1 MYRYHRQGLDMM
13 DAKAVESRAEI
24 ATNLELL
31 QTVYRKKPDPF
42 MHPMHVLFDAKADEF
57 VHVFSES
64 FPEERARVVALLN
77 EIDQANATKYKAIVE
92 SKK

>member
-1 MYRYHRQGLDMM
+1 
-13 DAKAVESRAEI
+13 
-24 ATNLELL
+24 
-31 QTVYRKKPDPF
+31 

-57 VHVFSES
+57 VNVFSES
-64 FPEERARVVALLN
+64 FPEERARVSTLLN